1 VVLSR
6 CAPNGK
12 GELLSTE
19 EIAGRVIAAKGFDTG
34 RDLAG
39 GDPRTGRVN
48 RPAAAPQRRN

>member
-1 VVLSR
+1 MVLSR